1 MLSLLKIRFV
11 LVVCLLGLLLSV
23 PQALRA
29 QSQHPFL
36 SFQVPGSL
44 ATYALSI
51 NEADTVTGYYISNA
65 GVSSGFV
72 RYQDGQMITFDVPGS
87 TATIPVAINTA
98 GFITGYYDRPS
109 STPVVFNIPQ
119 GFVRTPDGKITTFGN
134 PVTTASS
141 ASFWAQPVTINVAGE
156 VIGNYPDIALAS
168 VVFLRSASGAVL
180 TFSLSLGSHFST
192 VATSLSPGGAIVGY
206 FSSQSLNLAQG
217 FLWSGQGPP
226 PNPGGGFTPINVA
239 GSTGTFPTGI
249 NAHGTI
255 VGCYAVGSLYH
266 YFVRARDGVIKT
278 LYFPGT
284 VPNCIATSTP
294 GFIAV
299 VPQPILVNDQGTIV
313 GYTTNAAQSHHR
325 LYPPRR
331 GNGHSL
337 QLPGKQ
343 ADHTHQHQQQQ
354 CDHRLLFPGFRDTQ
368 VSSANLDQ
376 AL

>member
-1 MLSLLKIRFV
+1 MPSPLKTRLMV
-11 LVVCLLGLLLSV
+11 VVCLLAWPE
-23 PQALRA
+23 PQQIRA
-29 QSQHPFL
+29 QSQNPFVSL
-36 SFQVPGSL
+36 QVPGSR
-44 ATYALSI
+44 ATFPLSI
-51 NEADTVTGYYISNA
+51 NDAETVTGYYISNS

-72 RYQDGQMITFDVPGS
+72 RYQDGQIITFNVPGS

-98 GFITGYYDRPS
+98 GFITGYYNRPS
-109 STPVVFNIPQ
+109 TTPVVFNIPQ

-134 PVTTASS
+134 PATTASP

-168 VVFLRSASGAVL
+168 VVFLRSAAGAVL

-192 VATSLSPGGAIVGY
+192 VATALSPGGAIVGY
-206 FSSQSLNLAQG
+206 SSSQGLNLAQG

-226 PNPGGGFTPINVA
+226 PNPGGGFTPITVA

-255 VGCYAVGSLYH
+255 VGCYAAGGLDH

-278 LYFPGT
+278 LYLPGT

-299 VPQPILVNDQGTIV
+299 VPQPILVNDQGAIV
-313 GYTTNAAQSHHR
+313 GYTSNAAKVTTAFIR
-325 LYPPRR
+325 LEDGTATTFNYP
-331 GNGHSL
+331 GS
-337 QLPGKQ
+337 KQ
-343 ADHTHQHQQQQ
+343 TIPTGINNSNVITGYYSQGSAIV
-354 CDHRLLFPGFRDTQ
+354 GFIREP
-368 VSSANLDQ
+368 
-376 AL
+376 

>member
-1 MLSLLKIRFV
+1 MPSALTTRLIV
-11 LVVCLLGLLLSV
+11 VVCLLAWLLSE
-23 PQALRA
+23 PQQLRG
-29 QSQHPFL
+29 QSQHPFFSL
-36 SFQVPGSL
+36 QVPGSR
-44 ATYALSI
+44 ATYPLGI
-51 NEADTVTGYYISNA
+51 NDAETVTGYYISNS

-72 RYQDGQMITFDVPGS
+72 RYHDGQIITFDVPGS

-98 GFITGYYDRPS
+98 GFITGYYNRPS
-109 STPVVFNIPQ
+109 TTPVVFNIPQ
-119 GFVRTPDGKITTFGN
+119 GFVRTPDGKITIFGN

-168 VVFLRSASGAVL
+168 VVFLRSAAGVVL
-180 TFSLSLGSHFST
+180 TFSLSLGTHYST
-192 VATSLSPGGAIVGY
+192 VATGLSAGGAMVGY
-206 FSSQSLNLAQG
+206 SSNQSLDLAQG

-226 PNPGGGFTPINVA
+226 PNPGGGFTPITVA

-255 VGCYAVGSLYH
+255 VGCYAAGSRYH

-299 VPQPILVNDQGTIV
+299 VPQPILVNDQGTII
-313 GYTTNAAQSHHR
+313 GYTTNAAQITTAFIR
-325 LYPPRR
+325 LEDGTATIFNYPGSKQTIPTGVNNRNVIT
-331 GNGHSL
+331 GYHS
-337 QLPGKQ
+337 QGSEIV
-343 ADHTHQHQQQQ
+343 
-354 CDHRLLFPGFRDTQ
+354 GFIREP
-368 VSSANLDQ
+368 
-376 AL
+376 